1 MDQVKEQLTLAVDK
15 MKERQENE
23 VLNNRTYG
31 LLNNIDPDMRVKP
44 RKGPPTPDDLDELIS
59 TVWKEPAFFLAHPK
73 AIAAFGRECTRRG
86 VPPPTVTLFGSP
98 FLTWRGLPLVP
109 SDKLPIKDKKT
120 DILLMRTGERKRGV
134 VGLFQPGLPGE
145 VSPSLS
151 IRLMGIN
158 QRGAAAY
165 LLSLY
170 CSVAVLTHDAL
181 GVLEGVTLD
190 HYHEYP

>member
-1 MDQVKEQLTLAVDK
+1 
-15 MKERQENE
+15 
-23 VLNNRTYG
+23 
-31 LLNNIDPDMRVKP
+31 
-44 RKGPPTPDDLDELIS
+44 
-59 TVWKEPAFFLAHPK
+59 
-73 AIAAFGRECTRRG
+73 
-86 VPPPTVTLFGSP
+86 
-98 FLTWRGLPLVP
+98 VP

-120 DILLMRTGERKRGV
+120 DILLLRTGERKRGV

-151 IRLMGIN
+151 VRMMGIN

-190 HYHEYP
+190 HYHDYP